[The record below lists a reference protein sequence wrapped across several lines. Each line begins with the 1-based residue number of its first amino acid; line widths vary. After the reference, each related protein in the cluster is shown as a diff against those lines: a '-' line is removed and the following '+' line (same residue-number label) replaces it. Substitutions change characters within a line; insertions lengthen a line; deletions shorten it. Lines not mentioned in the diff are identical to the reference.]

1 MHTITTFATKG
12 GAGRTT
18 TILALA
24 CGFMAIGK
32 RVAIMECSD
41 VAGRKGPPDQTQ
53 TLLDWVDKMNKTGVQ
68 SSDLKFL
75 PCRTAQEVEDS
86 VALMESC
93 GYDIL
98 LIDTQPW
105 IEQPHCAAL
114 RLANLIIA
122 PATGPFE
129 AQTTIRSIT
138 NHLDAADNLIGLV
151 TPRDEVAAVAA
162 RTRAAFGGYPVFQT
176 ELPSAQLLSNIMASG
191 DIAQVVSDLH
201 CQSNEPNFAQYRNA
215 LTAWTAVQQ
224 LTLEVQW
231 ALNGQ
236 RLKTHHAA

>member
-18 TILALA
+18 TILTLA

-32 RVAIMECSD
+32 RVAIMERSD
-41 VAGRKGPPDQTQ
+41 VAGRKGPPNQLV
-53 TLLDWVDKMNKTGVQ
+53 TLLDWVNQMNKTAVQ
-68 SSDLKFL
+68 SSDLGFV
-75 PCRTAQEVEDS
+75 PCRTAQQVEDS
-86 VALMESC
+86 VTLMETC

-114 RLANLIIA
+114 RLADLIIA
-122 PATGPFE
+122 PATGPLE
-129 AQTTIRSIT
+129 AQTTVRSIT
-138 NHLDAADNLIGLV
+138 DHLDAADNLIGLV
-151 TPRDEVAAVAA
+151 SPRDEGAAVAA
-162 RTRAAFGGYPVFQT
+162 RTRAAFGDYPVFQS

-201 CQSNEPNFAQYRNA
+201 CQPEEPNFAQYRSA
-215 LTAWTAVQQ
+215 VTAWTAIQQ

>member
-41 VAGRKGPPDQTQ
+41 VAGRKGPSDQTQ
-53 TLLDWVDKMNKTGVQ
+53 TLLDWVDQMNKTAVQ
-68 SSDLKFL
+68 SSDLGFV

-86 VALMESC
+86 VALMETC
-93 GYDIL
+93 RYDIL
-98 LIDTQPW
+98 LVDTQPW
-105 IEQPHCAAL
+105 IEQPHTTAL
-114 RLANLIIA
+114 RLADLIIA
-122 PATGPFE
+122 PATGPLE
-129 AQTTIRSIT
+129 AQTTVRSIT
-138 NHLDAADNLIGLV
+138 DHLDAADTLIGLV
-151 TPRDEVAAVAA
+151 TPRDDGAGFAA
-162 RTRAAFGGYPVFQT
+162 RTRAAFGDYPVFQS
-176 ELPSAQLLSNIMASG
+176 ELPSARLLSNIMASG

-201 CQSNEPNFAQYRNA
+201 YQPDEPNFAQYRNA
-215 LTAWTAVQQ
+215 VAAWTAVQQ

-231 ALNGQ
+231 ALDGQ

>member
-18 TILALA
+18 TILTLA
-24 CGFMAIGK
+24 CGFLAIGK

-41 VAGRKGPPDQTQ
+41 VAGRKGPPGQTL
-53 TLLDWVDKMNKTGVQ
+53 TLLDWVEQMHKAGEQ
-68 SSDLKFL
+68 SSNLGFA

-86 VALMESC
+86 VALMETC

-105 IEQPHCAAL
+105 IEQAHSTAL
-114 RLANLIIA
+114 RLADLIIA
-122 PATGPFE
+122 PATGPLE
-129 AQTTIRSIT
+129 AQTTVRSIT
-138 NHLDAADNLIGLV
+138 DHLDSADDLIGLV
-151 TPRDEVAAVAA
+151 TPRDEGAAVAA
-162 RTRAAFGGYPVFQT
+162 RTRAAFGDYPVFQS
-176 ELPSAQLLSNIMASG
+176 ELPSARLLSNIMASG
-191 DIAQVVSDLH
+191 DIAQIVSNLH
-201 CQSNEPNFAQYRNA
+201 CQPNDPNFALYRNA
-215 LTAWTAVQQ
+215 VTAWASVQQ
-224 LTLEVQW
+224 VTLEVQW